1 MTKTLDI
8 GHRVELVPMDT
19 HFHEITLALYQ
30 QMVGV
35 QPQYVV
41 HSYSAVADTP
51 QRLEAVSASM
61 RVLGGMETATENRL
75 RFPCGAEH
83 LLGVRRL
90 FLESCKVPPDVEPQQ
105 RPLQIFDKKSGLQV
119 TVSKLGQ
126 RRLPRGRRN
135 RRRARGRGQATQCD
149 RRWPREAGP
158 VSRYRHSGNRLRLR
172 PGPRCLART
181 VAGQGAQCACRGPG
195 AGAGCGSWRI
205 GSPEPT
211 GIRSYHDDRSKNSH
225 EQPGSACCPR

>member
-119 TVSKLGQ
+119 TVSKLGNGGY
-126 RRLPRGRRN
+126 RVAAETDDEHEAVDKRLSAIAGGLVKLGQLAATDTLEIAFGCGQDHDALLGLLLVRALNVRAAVREQEQVA
-135 RRRARGRGQATQCD
+135 ARG
-149 RRWPREAGP
+149 
-158 VSRYRHSGNRLRLR
+158 V
-172 PGPRCLART
+172 LA
-181 VAGQGAQCACRGPG
+181 APSQQ
-195 AGAGCGSWRI
+195 
-205 GSPEPT
+205 E
-211 GIRSYHDDRSKNSH
+211 
-225 EQPGSACCPR
+225 

>member
-8 GHRVELVPMDT
+8 GHRIELVPMDT

-30 QMVGV
+30 QMVGG

-90 FLESCKVPPDVEPQQ
+90 FLESCKVPSDVEPQQ
-105 RPLQIFDKKSGLQV
+105 RPLQIFDKKSSVEV
-119 TVSKLGQ
+119 TVSKLGNGGY
-126 RRLPRGRRN
+126 RVAAETGDEDEAVDKRLSAIAGGLVKLGQLAATDTLEIAFGCGQDHDALLGLLLIRALNVRAAVREQEQVA
-135 RRRARGRGQATQCD
+135 ARG
-149 RRWPREAGP
+149 
-158 VSRYRHSGNRLRLR
+158 V
-172 PGPRCLART
+172 LA
-181 VAGQGAQCACRGPG
+181 APSQQ
-195 AGAGCGSWRI
+195 
-205 GSPEPT
+205 E
-211 GIRSYHDDRSKNSH
+211 
-225 EQPGSACCPR
+225 